1 MNWST
6 FGLFTL
12 AASALTVGAAEP
24 ATSNAPPT
32 EVRQPDQRE
41 GTTNGPGEDLAQT
54 ATGPARLE
62 QSTHLVL
69 DTNAIAAVAAGTN
82 VPPTKQKSFTWK
94 FEWRGWDG
102 LQFEAVQKT
111 PLKNPL
117 QALGWQSDDSGNQPL
132 SHLHLEQVKM
142 SGTFGGRLEVDA
154 ATFATTGNLTG
165 FDPGI
170 ELRRL
175 RMLLGGDCILVL
187 PVSYYLDLGYG
198 SGGFYLDKSYLT
210 FPAGRFLGS
219 LQIGQFQSPMGLDLI
234 TSSRDITFMEPAAP
248 LQALAPGVEAGI
260 QIGRPVFNQRAT
272 WTLGVFAPGAGNQD
286 YGNASQD
293 FGSLIGRVTWL
304 PYYHP
309 DPDQPTANR
318 LLHLG
323 LSANVLYSSTSTLR
337 YQSRPESH
345 IAPYVIDTGD
355 IDANGAAT
363 FGVEA
368 AWVQGP
374 LSVQGEFFRSVI
386 GATNGAGDLSFYG
399 YYLDA
404 SWYLTGESRPYNP
417 TTGAFNR
424 LIPRQ
429 NFKFGGSGWG
439 AIEVAA
445 RFSHTDLSDG
455 PVAGGRLNLLMA
467 GVNWYL
473 QPHVR
478 WMFNSGVG
486 RVWGTA
492 QTGDM
497 FIFQTRIGID
507 F

>member
-1 MNWST
+1 MNRKILVT
-6 FGLFTL
+6 LGLMT
-12 AASALTVGAAEP
+12 SALTVLAAEP
-24 ATSNAPPT
+24 ATMLQVDHQTAGVKVPRTNSPT
-32 EVRQPDQRE
+32 K
-41 GTTNGPGEDLAQT
+41 

-69 DTNAIAAVAAGTN
+69 DTNAIVATAAGTN
-82 VPPTKQKSFTWK
+82 TTATKEKSFTWK
-94 FEWRGWDG
+94 FEWQGWDG

-111 PLKNPL
+111 PLNNPL
-117 QALGWQSDDSGNQPL
+117 PALGWQPDENGHQPL
-132 SHLHLEQVKM
+132 SYLHLEQLKM
-142 SGTFGGRLEVDA
+142 SGQLGGRLEVDA

-175 RMLLGGDCILVL
+175 RVSLGGDCILVL
-187 PVSYYLDLGYG
+187 PVSYYLDLGYN
-198 SGGFYLDKSYLT
+198 SGGFYLDKSYLN

-219 LQIGQFQSPMGLDLI
+219 IQIGQFQPPMGLELI
-234 TSSRDITFMEPAAP
+234 TSSRDIAFMEPAAP

-260 QIGRPVFNQRAT
+260 QIGRPVFDQRAT
-272 WTLGVFAPGAGNQD
+272 WALGIFAPGAGSQD
-286 YGNASQD
+286 YGTASQD

-309 DPDQPTANR
+309 DSDVPAANR
-318 LLHLG
+318 LLHVG
-323 LSANVLYSSTSTLR
+323 LSANVLYSSSSTLQ

-345 IAPYVIDTGD
+345 IAPYVIDTEE
-355 IDANGAAT
+355 IDANSAETAGIE
-363 FGVEA
+363 V
-368 AWVQGP
+368 AWVNGP
-374 LSVQGEFFRSVI
+374 FSAQGEFLYSNI
-386 GATNGAGDLSFYG
+386 SAANDGGDLAFYG
-399 YYLDA
+399 GYVYA
-404 SWYLTGESRPYNP
+404 SWYLTGESRSYNP

-424 LIPRQ
+424 LIPRH
-429 NFKFGGSGWG
+429 NFCFHGGGWG
-439 AIEVAA
+439 AVELAV
-445 RFSHTDLSDG
+445 RFSYTDLTDG

-486 RVWGTA
+486 RTA
-492 QTGDM
+492 GGAETGDM